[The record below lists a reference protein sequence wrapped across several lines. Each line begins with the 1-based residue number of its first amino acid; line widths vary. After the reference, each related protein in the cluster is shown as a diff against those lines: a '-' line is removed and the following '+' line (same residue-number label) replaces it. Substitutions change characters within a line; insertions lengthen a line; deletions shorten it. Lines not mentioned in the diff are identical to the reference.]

1 MAKAEKTIKVELT
14 ETQAR
19 IVKFLLGRDITEVRS
34 GNRYANAKE
43 IIEADEEIIDL
54 INEAKGE

>member
-1 MAKAEKTIKVELT
+1 MAKAEKTIALELT

-19 IVKFLLGRDITEVRS
+19 IVKYLLGQDINEVRS
-34 GNRYANAKE
+34 ADRYANAKE
-43 IIEADEEIIDL
+43 IIEADEEIIRL